1 MLDGTIADYKQ
12 YLPAGSEPTG
22 TATPTSTPSPTS
34 SANH

>member
-22 TATPTSTPSPTS
+22 SATPTPV
-34 SANH
+34 ADEQRADH